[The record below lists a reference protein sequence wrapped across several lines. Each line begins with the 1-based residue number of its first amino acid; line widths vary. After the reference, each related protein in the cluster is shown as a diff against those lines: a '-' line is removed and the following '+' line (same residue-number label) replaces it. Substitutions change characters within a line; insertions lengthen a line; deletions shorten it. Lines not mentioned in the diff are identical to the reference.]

1 MIENDMVFSMAQANQ
16 DFSQIAHAADQTG
29 KAIIIGNGQTK
40 YLVLDAET
48 YGWLLD
54 LTDNEVIDIVSK
66 RVLHRYL
73 SAFKALAKHESFEES
88 I

>member
-29 KAIIIGNGQTK
+29 KAIIIENNQPK
-40 YLVLDAET
+40 YLVMNAEA

-54 LTDNEVIDIVSK
+54 LTDDEVIDIVSK

-73 SAFKALAKHESFEES
+73 PAFKALAKHEFFEES